1 MVPLGRTSPTLSLL
15 SWSSRDFE
23 QSGTEDLIPNITP
36 KSSLEDFVGPRST
49 LLFRILDVPHS
60 FISSPDWSTS
70 PEFEKI
76 KESLNNLTPLN
87 DSCERALALAT
98 TFNGIITKDET
109 TFQEL
114 VLIVDSHRKKYKLQ
128 RKKDL
133 KKLMGFDLLFCY

>member
-1 MVPLGRTSPTLSLL
+1 MVLLGITYPTLFLL

-23 QSGTEDLIPNITP
+23 QSDTEDLIPPLKKPKLPNITP
-36 KSSLEDFVGPRST
+36 KSSLQDFVGPRST
-49 LLFRILDVPHS
+49 LLFRILYVPH
-60 FISSPDWSTS
+60 FFLSSPDWSTS

-76 KESLNNLTPLN
+76 KLAINNLTPLN

-114 VLIVDSHRKKYKLQ
+114 VLIVDSANRKKYKL
-128 RKKDL
+128 
-133 KKLMGFDLLFCY
+133 